1 MNTAWFFLGS
11 KPFQQIS
18 CHICIKYEYGCDT
31 CSVRAFAIP
40 YFPSMKWKMF
50 NYLYC
55 IKEDFVVLRFAVGE
69 SVFQFVFIAFDSRFR
84 SVILLNICSSYCI
97 LYNKFSHEVCFN
109 IFFTYFPK
117 FDFKTFF
124 FLLLYWATFVGSINV
139 FKYPVLCR
147 IVRILFIKIAFEQS
161 IFGNPLYAHFT
172 RHIVPF
178 ACTVPMRVCTHECMR
193 IKASGS

>member
-109 IFFTYFPK
+109 IFSTYFPK

-124 FLLLYWATFVGSINV
+124 FFIA
-139 FKYPVLCR
+139 VLSNICR
-147 IVRILFIKIAFEQS
+147 INKCVQISGFVSNCENIVYKNRVWTK
-161 IFGNPLYAHFT
+161 HFW
-172 RHIVPF
+172 
-178 ACTVPMRVCTHECMR
+178 
-193 IKASGS
+193 